1 MIKKKRG
8 RKSSRD
14 QTYRSLLEKRVASL
28 LPPKVRKNYESHTIT
43 YTVDHKYCPDW
54 SVSETQ
60 FIECKGYFR
69 ASDRAKHLY
78 IKEQH
83 PEIEVVFVF
92 GDSNNKIHKNSKT
105 TYADWCNK
113 YGFKYTDV
121 KTGIPEEWFN
131 AS

>member
-8 RKSSRD
+8 KRSSRTP
-14 QTYRSLLEKRVASL
+14 TYRSLLEKRVASL
-28 LPPKVRKNYESHTIT
+28 LPNDISKNYESHNIT

-54 SVSETQ
+54 SITDKR

-78 IKEQH
+78 IAAQH
-83 PEIEVVFVF
+83 PEIEVLFVF

-105 TYADWCNK
+105 TYADWCEK
-113 YGFKYTDV
+113 YGFRYTDV
-121 KTGIPEEWFN
+121 KKGIPEDWFN
-131 AS
+131 AD